1 MNQDQSLTNQA
12 TPGSGCASWTDCNC
26 AADETGSLNAE
37 YRSAQMTPALRSL
50 RSRRAI
56 LGLSLATATAVA
68 VIAACVLLLEP
79 GIRGGTTAERLA
91 GSDIVVAS
99 RQSMTAD
106 RLTGASGSAPSDAV
120 PERGRLDQTA
130 VDEVS
135 GADDVGSTSWGRPWS
150 SATIAPFLLVVAI
163 VFLLV
168 AVSDRRAQSRSGTAS
183 RRSDRET
190 RSATQNHACGVAGCQ
205 ATRAASPRFPEP
217 CTNRSPVALSF
228 SR

>member
-1 MNQDQSLTNQA
+1 MNQDQSPPNEA
-12 TPGSGCASWTDCNC
+12 TPGSGRASSTDCNR
-26 AADETGSLNAE
+26 AAAEISFPNAE
-37 YRSAQMTPALRSL
+37 YRRTHVRLALPSL
-50 RSRRAI
+50 RTRRAI
-56 LGLSLATATAVA
+56 LSVSLATATAVVA
-68 VIAACVLLLEP
+68 IAACALLLEP

-168 AVSDRRAQSRSGTAS
+168 AVSDRRAQSRPGTACG
-183 RRSDRET
+183 RSDRET
-190 RSATQNHACGVAGCQ
+190 RLATQNHAGGVAGCQ

>member
-1 MNQDQSLTNQA
+1 MNQDQSHTNEA
-12 TPGSGCASWTDCNC
+12 APGSGRASTDCNR
-26 AADETGSLNAE
+26 AAELIGSPNAE
-37 YRSAQMTPALRSL
+37 YRSAQVRLARPSL
-50 RSRRAI
+50 RTRRAI
-56 LGLSLATATAVA
+56 LGFSLAAATAVV
-68 VIAACVLLLEP
+68 VIAACALLLEP
-79 GIRGGTTAERLA
+79 GIRGGTTAERPA

-99 RQSMTAD
+99 RQSTTAD
-106 RLTGASGSAPSDAV
+106 RLTGASDRAPSDAV
-120 PERGRLDQTA
+120 GERGRLDQSV

-135 GADDVGSTSWGRPWS
+135 GVDDAGSTSWGRPWS
-150 SATIAPFLLVVAI
+150 SATITPFVLVVAI

-183 RRSDRET
+183 GRSDRET